1 MSKKIILACMCVLT
15 LGACKKDYQKLA
27 TEFERA
33 LPDTVEV
40 LAEQINEID
49 HFVYY
54 KNKNNTELIRY
65 NLETESKEDIK
76 PTLEDGES
84 IYGIYMGKENISFL
98 KHDIS
103 EYGSSTSTLL
113 LYNLKTQK
121 FKEIESFLVQTQLMR
136 MQTKRTKRL
145 RGLLG

>member
-1 MSKKIILACMCVLT
+1 MCVLT

-121 FKEIESFLVQTQLMR
+121 FKEIESFFGADPVDAYADEKEIGR
-136 MQTKRTKRL
+136 ASCRERV
-145 RGLLG
+145 